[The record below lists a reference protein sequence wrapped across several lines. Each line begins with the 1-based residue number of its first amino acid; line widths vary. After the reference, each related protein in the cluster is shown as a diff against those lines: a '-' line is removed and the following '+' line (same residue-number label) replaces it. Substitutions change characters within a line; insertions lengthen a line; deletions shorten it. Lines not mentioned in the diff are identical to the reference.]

1 MGLIDKDIVIEKI
14 NELKKRARELYGCS
28 QFDTAYNKVLESI
41 NAIEEVSQVDLE
53 KELEIIDN
61 TLFDLDGVAV
71 QGATKYITVND
82 IKEIVKHFYELGLR
96 KNYG

>member
-41 NAIEEVSQVDLE
+41 NTIEEVSQVDLE
-53 KELEIIDN
+53 KELEVIDN

-71 QGATKYITVND
+71 QGATKYITVD
-82 IKEIVKHFYELGLR
+82 DVKEIAKHFYELGLS